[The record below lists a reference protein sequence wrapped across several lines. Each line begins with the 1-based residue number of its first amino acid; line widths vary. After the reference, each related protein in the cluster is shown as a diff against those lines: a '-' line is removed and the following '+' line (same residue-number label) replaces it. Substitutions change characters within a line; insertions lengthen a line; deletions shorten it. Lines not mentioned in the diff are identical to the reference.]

1 MSSLTETENKKKNNI
16 QINKQKK
23 QQNKKQIKPHKKKCS
38 ESFTTMLSWPDT
50 ALTDFISN
58 LNGIPVAPVQ
68 CSCTENHMLDACIQN
83 FFPSFNFV

>member
-1 MSSLTETENKKKNNI
+1 MSSLTETENKKKTTY
-16 QINKQKK
+16 KK
-23 QQNKKQIKPHKKKCS
+23 KNKKNNKTKNKSNHTKKCS
-38 ESFTTMLSWPDT
+38 ESFTTTLSRPDT

>member
-1 MSSLTETENKKKNNI
+1 MTSLTETENKKNNI

-23 QQNKKQIKPHKKKCS
+23 TTKQKTNQTTQKKCS
-38 ESFTTMLSWPDT
+38 ESFTTMLSRPDT